1 MHDTDPS
8 ILAEAARLGR
18 EYPMQKIEPA
28 QFEELFEKRLER
40 YDSDRAMIVE
50 EQEEQEGVALRVK
63 ETNAAFLQARRGDS
77 STKEREQALQR
88 LENAYFK
95 YKEIVSNL
103 DVGRKFYNDLAKIV
117 TRFREDCKSL
127 AYQRRMEAG
136 QLDRERM
143 IDPLAAIL
151 QTPCLP

>member
-136 QLDRERM
+136 QLES
-143 IDPLAAIL
+143 
-151 QTPCLP
+151 

>member
-88 LENAYFK
+88 LENAYW
-95 YKEIVSNL
+95 KEI
-103 DVGRKFYNDLAKIV
+103 
-117 TRFREDCKSL
+117 
-127 AYQRRMEAG
+127 
-136 QLDRERM
+136 
-143 IDPLAAIL
+143 L
-151 QTPCLP
+151 Q

>member
-28 QFEELFEKRLER
+28 QFEELFEKRLEC

-136 QLDRERM
+136 QLES
-143 IDPLAAIL
+143 
-151 QTPCLP
+151 

>member
-50 EQEEQEGVALRVK
+50 EQEEQEGVASRVK

-136 QLDRERM
+136 QLES
-143 IDPLAAIL
+143 
-151 QTPCLP
+151 